1 MPQKTAIVLGSRRVS
16 YQELDEASNRV
27 ANALINLGMKK
38 GDHSPILMPHSAEW
52 LINYFAIVK
61 AGGMRVILNSMLRPP
76 ELAFLLQDSDSEI
89 LLTERKF
96 SQELASHLPAIPSLR
111 HVIELDSDSYAEIIA
126 NSSCS
131 SPIVGIKE
139 EDETVIVYT
148 SGVLGRQKGVV
159 HTHASLTGTKLPH
172 KIEFLD
178 NIPKTG

>member
-76 ELAFLLQDSDSEI
+76 ELVFLLQDSDSEI

-96 SQELASHLPAIPSLR
+96 SQELTSHLPAIPSLR
-111 HVIELDSDSYAEIIA
+111 RVIELDSASYAEIIA

-139 EDETVIVYT
+139 EDAERVGPVQDAVNY
-148 SGVLGRQKGVV
+148 
-159 HTHASLTGTKLPH
+159 
-172 KIEFLD
+172 IEL
-178 NIPKTG
+178 KR